1 VAETLTLEQ
10 VHDDLITQL
19 EHGSTAV
26 LSPRNLPSPRLWTLI
41 GETLGSDPGRPVT
54 QIAVSPPSA
63 VSGVRVSP
71 IAGDS
76 FTLTGLVSLL
86 NLKVTTVITVTVS
99 AGEPDLTFDLTPP
112 AGWTLGQ
119 SFQAFDN
126 RLFDLWCS
134 QLIGTKLLWRS
145 AGKTASNALTLDASL
160 LYSGVYNVIN
170 LLYSGQTTE
179 HFSQPIA
186 FGAYGPA
193 LDARI
198 DVLHTGAGALT
209 IGPVQVKLPY
219 FVARLNYLP
228 SIDDETQM
236 VPTTKVG
243 LAWSLVSQNPS
254 VSAFEISAQ
263 IADDYPVLTVSGGY
277 PDDDDALS
285 LADIVGAMYGSAIP
299 APALPAPLQ
308 FLATDV
314 GLQRFSVSV
323 GIATP
328 PEFEAATIFIAT
340 KPTSSGWV
348 IIGPASDPLLALQ
361 EIHFRYA
368 TVAADDFTM
377 NSVLL
382 GGTIKISKLLF
393 MADVAY
399 TTSGSDYVI
408 EGAGELVTADGLPLR
423 FYDLIAGFGA
433 PAVAAAFDD
442 FLELSFSSVGADITY
457 ASTGGT
463 VATRWSAYAA
473 ADLKLKLFG
482 QEFLGLHNTNV
493 AVIGEQIGQGPTTYA
508 ITAEGEIFILG
519 VTLPAQLVLSEATK
533 TFSIGPIS
541 FTLGGIITWMVNII
555 HPSWNYEL
563 PEPWNVLNSIG
574 FENLTLEFDM
584 ENETVTL
591 DTGLKA
597 DFGFINLS
605 SVRLTYHKSTP
616 GSGKQGVIFAMKG
629 TFLGLPIEVTTD
641 DPDLENDELGWDLVN
656 GKPVEVPG
664 AGDALFK
671 LEYLGIGQHVAFRD
685 THGLKSI
692 GDVITALENNL
703 KPVADTDGNPLAKLD
718 GLIFAENSGWLL
730 GTKFELLSTVTI
742 SAIFNDPQLYGLRI
756 ELAGEKAQS
765 LSGLQFEILYKR
777 ITDTIGLYHIDLR
790 LPDAIRQLE
799 FGEVSVTI
807 PEFVLDIY
815 TNGNFKVDV
824 GFPYQLDFT
833 RSFSV
838 EVFPFV
844 GFGGFYFGYLEGA
857 TSDRVPRVSDGTFKP
872 VLEFG
877 LGLSIG
883 VGKTIEKGMLSAGAT
898 LVVEGIVEGVLAWFN
913 PDDADRETALYYAIA
928 GTVGIEG
935 HVYGSIDFQIVKA
948 SVDITASARVTLAI
962 ECYQPIEIALNV
974 SVSAR
979 VSVKIL
985 FVTIRCSFSM
995 DLSLEYTIGE
1005 ASTPPWTLDLS
1016 GGSQPLGLV
1025 QRRHVPA
1032 TSEYLRLRSQRSRR
1046 NARARGAAVVD
1057 LSAVDR
1063 DSLLRAEGG
1072 DPTVIALQFRPFFTQ
1087 SDEPSL
1093 ANPQPPPAGERARSV
1108 AMLFT
1113 ATAGEGPDTA
1123 FATLAGLAFQR
1134 VAAAL
1139 LAQKPAEKDRI
1150 SLFDLSVIKHQL
1162 ELGLH
1167 DPDFSYDALVAFFI
1181 AAGIVFDID
1190 SAAQSG
1196 SVSGTFFPMIP
1207 ALTLTDTLTD
1217 GSGATQNFVS
1227 VNYATD
1233 PRFMVDQSYE
1243 SIIDVY
1249 FRAFQVTSETL
1260 VEAQASGL
1268 PPVEPPPP
1276 TPPESMAQYV
1286 FRDYFLMVTRSMVDS
1301 AIAYLEAYSYR
1312 VPGASAQSLAD
1323 IATAMSA
1330 QDDPHDENPTA
1341 LSIASA
1347 NLTLPDIL
1355 DPAGVAAT
1363 DIAGAFY
1370 QANNGESLDDIAG
1383 RFGVSATGLAT
1394 MTNPDFGLA
1403 NAAAPNMV
1411 KPGVKID
1418 LGDIVYTAP
1427 AESMDLGLVALLF
1440 AVTPDSIQN
1449 DPGNAGLNFALPF
1462 PPGTKVQVPGAFYVL
1477 QPTDTLASVAL
1488 LFETSLTTL
1497 ATRNSASKTLVR
1509 PLSIWAIPTF
1519 RHGFASGD
1527 TLQSI
1532 ARQYALSVAQL
1543 LADGYAAAP
1552 IVKAGAT
1559 ITIPYRPDIAATDL
1573 YTAMASVTI
1582 TDPIAST
1589 VSRFL
1594 MHGLRLPQ
1602 ISPLTFDSM
1611 KPFYDNIGQQIDVPE
1626 PLFSGSGY
1634 SYSLALAVSPRPAW
1648 ISFNQGSG
1656 DEAVYAYTQADLTE
1670 LRIYNAAYT
1679 PASVTIRQMPLM
1691 AYAPNKYP
1699 LRQVIHWQSP
1709 HGLTPVTGQPSDG
1722 NSEPN
1727 IWPFPSTLCERLLGG
1742 PAPDSGGLALSEDET
1757 ALKFVIAVGHQE
1769 VPNAS
1774 PTFTPVDSFA
1784 WGSLV
1789 EIGVKR
1795 VTTGSAG
1802 NVAVKNDYLISG
1814 VDPSSRETLYRLWTH
1829 MADPSYADTA
1839 QIYVLSRADP
1849 ASQGGR
1855 GVISQDVMV
1864 ANTAVIKTNLSTT
1877 SNPPSL
1883 MLNALAEGDPSV
1895 ASDFAAPIDDPKNF
1909 LRLIWECA
1917 TVNSGG
1923 YYLNYTEAGTQ
1934 AGLPDDLFD
1943 AGGAATI
1950 QLLVIFASQR
1960 HTGGILASQPP
1971 MLKMSNCAVLSDHL
1985 DLGNAELVVEAANYV
2000 VEEGTSLGAVQT
2012 AMGFA
2017 SMADLVAVNEAIKV
2031 LLRPGL
2037 AVSAG
2042 TGTTVRVGDSLA
2054 SVAVRAGATALQ
2066 VADDVAANDDALI
2079 PGALCQYALGQ
2090 MKLIGTGAVGSVGIE
2105 VVRPNP
2111 DPDDDAYGALTDQQ
2125 KLELMFNLLGVDLDG
2140 NAWFQPLAMTT
2151 DSGQP
2156 AGKANEWPAAGPL
2169 EPDNA
2174 SEAARKASWVYRR
2187 IAPYYEFAAPGTN
2200 AALPAP
2206 RLPPA
2211 DRNPY
2216 AGLGPSSSILLD
2228 VHFQDNF
2235 GNRTDGG
2242 GSSGSLA
2249 LPVGYRD
2256 NIQPLSAW
2264 PGLAA
2269 SYLVQ
2274 KVDPQPNG
2282 QVYKVGIELDTGFR
2296 VANYVSGDGQ
2306 SVAQARKRLATDQE
2320 KMRQIYYQLI
2330 QPDMQAWIA
2339 CTLDSA
2345 GGPAAPNSLPKS
2357 YFVDTVNAALLFY
2370 AQQLEVAQVGTAG
2383 SPADTLATLGGT
2395 WLITDPGAFPAAN
2408 SQMPVGLFFDLAP
2421 PNSTLTVPVTI
2432 LARAGQSLVNLAAS
2446 ATAAMGRTVT
2456 EDQLATLNSDVA
2468 LKAGTGVTTPQRILP
2483 GSGDP
2488 AIGDQSLAQLAD
2500 LYQTT
2505 LAALADANRTEP
2517 NLLRPGTVLTLE
2529 GVEYAT
2535 LQGDTIEGLVT
2546 AFMRVSVATGRNTF
2560 QQLADARGL
2569 SVGGLAF
2576 ANETDTTILAEG
2588 ASFTYPKPGSGT
2600 VTVQVAAGDSL
2611 YAVAVKVAA
2620 QLPEQAVTVESLVVA
2635 NKDSGGLLTPTA
2647 SLSTGLTKVT
2657 VDSVVNANA
2666 NVPALFV
2673 ATAHL
2678 KTAVYRV
2685 QRDDTM
2691 TSVVAAFAAVQPGY
2705 TLAMFVAANRETGDL
2720 MPAGTQLL
2728 AGSSAVTPDPNQP
2741 LTDFADSLGLT
2752 FSEIGRFNDTK
2763 PLAITGDAKYLV
2775 PDRTTAAA
2783 ISFGIIQ
2790 PAAGKTLA
2798 QVAALFGITA
2808 GDLVQANA
2816 AMWRTLV
2823 PGKSISLNGKTVVT
2837 TASDT
2842 FAQVWAAS
2850 GGGSTPDYAA
2860 LAAAIDAA
2868 SALRDGAVLVG
2879 ARATAGPADIEPS
2892 DLAAAWNVGV
2902 EDLLYANRAAGAFLK
2917 SGKTVRFAGSAGP
2930 VSLVTR
2936 TNETIN
2942 TFLDLTLATPG
2953 LQVLSR
2959 NDYFAA
2965 LAATPGLIAAGALFV
2980 MPPTLERLSTRMN
2993 RNFPAKLFRLVLAVQ
3008 LSRVNFRVTPAT
3020 VTALKAVPDISAAQ
3034 ADKLGAMASAAALYV
3049 DGDQFDAAL
3058 RTAFGS
3064 EPDLDYLIAMTRRY
3078 SAIPSA
3084 LMDPS
3089 FADVLAAQI
3098 VETPVPAHSTPDS
3111 PSDSAQSLRDFA
3123 DGFEAAFDGAVKIC
3137 VSAGGDSA
3145 QPSQAARQLWAV
3157 NFSSDG
3163 YGFKVEGLQPSYF
3176 ARRPISN
3183 RLLGENQVPMR
3194 HYVSGNPVPEVDGP
3208 VDIRNVDL
3216 DIWAKQFF
3224 ETMDVALSPECAV
3237 AIHQHAPDALT
3248 SLVTLKGALAETVSA
3263 MLGQLIDNGHAGN
3276 LALARES
3283 FCDRLKIRLAD
3294 AYNVETV
3301 IQFPVTVT
3309 RGGGEGP
3316 GLQPPRLFGQ
3326 PVNHPYVTGA
3336 VETLSSLAAA
3346 LHISQPYLVEMVGDM
3361 PGILNLG
3368 PDGDTPI
3375 TATYT
3380 PTGATARPTAS
3391 DSLTTLAE
3399 KLGVAG
3405 PFPAQALI
3413 GNLSIA
3419 PAGQGLFAP
3428 DVPLN
3433 ATPVAYSVPAASSIE
3448 AVALVLDISVLQLAS
3463 AMQDTEGLFNPTVT
3477 SLTWHYGPDRSA
3489 SVPVTSTST
3498 FNTLAAAFTAAGV
3511 SPPPDAAAVAN
3522 YFRIDPANLI
3532 AAGASISIIEI
3543 LPNYGF
3549 NATAAPL
3556 SSSGS
3561 ALTFFLDVANRAR
3574 ARKLFMNLDFSIN
3587 QIEHAIHSVEAD
3599 PNYEYSA
3606 WLSFLLPFNSSGG
3619 DTDSRIG
3626 LVEIPIPNDAYP
3638 DTPIVTGQGGA
3649 GTALPLEP
3657 ITVADLKSWDYFFE
3671 FEYRVAAQDLIF
3683 TGVTLNDVTGAT
3695 GKRSLSVVEEEA
3707 GLPTNILEALA
3718 QFSASYQPLMD
3729 DLQQLPFLSP
3739 DNVGNPAVA
3748 SASALAEFAA
3758 MIERFWGVLPPAPPV
3773 EGSVDGDHE
3782 YVLTLTRAREQE
3794 DFLDTLIVTAQTPGE
3809 TLWPGKVQV
3818 ATPDGEWHDLT
3829 KLTETPTTEVVFAYP
3844 PHQIRADTSLTHRFF
3859 YQALDA
3865 IVSQSAR
3872 AGLHVKRNVSLSS
3885 QGATLPAFVYQT
3897 PVIATFDDFTPMI
3910 TRPDPYVM
3918 PPPAPDGNLVH
3929 ALSAFFTQLFD
3940 IGTVAWPTNSSRLIN
3955 LHVAYRF
3962 DLASDQPLGGSN
3974 LTPQVPAL
3982 LHTQYEFQLNPASGS
3997 PDYEP
4002 VSGTFVSNVADA
4014 IDRWRAANLDPGQTG
4029 YLVFDLAVFQ
4039 AKVVDASSPILKI
4052 STLLWKLS

>member
-1 VAETLTLEQ
+1 MAETLTLEQ

-19 EHGSTAV
+19 QHGSTAV
-26 LSPRNLPSPRLWTLI
+26 LSPRNLPSQRLWSLV
-41 GETLGSDPGRPVT
+41 GATLGSEPGRPVA
-54 QIAVSPPSA
+54 QIAVAPPSA
-63 VSGVRVSP
+63 ISAVRVSP
-71 IAGDS
+71 IDGDS
-76 FTLTGLVSLL
+76 FTVTGQVSLL
-86 NLKVTTVITVTVS
+86 NLRVTTIVTVTVS
-99 AGEPDLTFDLTPP
+99 AGEPDLAFDLAPP
-112 AGWTLGQ
+112 AGWTLGR
-119 SFQAFDN
+119 SFQSFDN

-134 QLIGTKLLWRS
+134 QLIGKTLLWRS
-145 AGKTASNALTLDASL
+145 AGRTASDALTLDASL

-170 LLYSGQTTE
+170 LLYAGQTTE

-186 FGAYGPA
+186 FGPYGPA

-198 DVLHTGAGALT
+198 DVLHTGTGALS

-236 VPTTKVG
+236 VPATKIG

-254 VSAFEISAQ
+254 VSGFEISAQ

-285 LADIVGAMYGSAIP
+285 LTDIVGAMYGSQIP
-299 APALPAPLQ
+299 PPSLPAPLQ

-323 GIATP
+323 GMAAP

-361 EIHFRYA
+361 EIHFRYS

-382 GGTIKISKLLF
+382 GGTIKIGKLLF

-399 TTSGSDYVI
+399 ATSGSDYVI

-423 FYDLIAGFGA
+423 FHDLIAGFGA
-433 PAVAAAFDD
+433 PSVAAAFDD
-442 FLELSFSSVGADITY
+442 FLELSFSSVGADISY

-463 VATRWSAYAA
+463 VTTRWSAYAA

-493 AVIGEQIGQGPTTYA
+493 AVTGEQVGDGPTAYA

-519 VTLPAQLVLSEATK
+519 ITLPARLVLSEATK
-533 TFSIGPIS
+533 TFSIGPVS

-584 ENETVTL
+584 EKETVTL

-641 DPDLENDELGWDLVN
+641 DPDLEDDELGWDLVN

-664 AGDALFK
+664 AGEALFK

-685 THGLKSI
+685 TSGLKSV

-703 KPVADTDGNPLAKLD
+703 KPVAGTDGNPLAKLD
-718 GLIFAENSGWLL
+718 GLIFAENSGWLI

-742 SAIFNDPQLYGLRI
+742 SAIFNDPQLYGLRV

-815 TNGNFKVDV
+815 TNGNFKIDV
-824 GFPYQLDFT
+824 GFPYRLDFT

-857 TSDRVPRVSDGTFKP
+857 TSDRVPRVSDGSFKP

-883 VGKTIEKGMLSAGAT
+883 VGKTIEKGMLRAGAT

-913 PDDADRETALYYAIA
+913 PDDADRDTALFYAIA

-948 SVDITASARVTLAI
+948 SVDITASARVTLVI
-962 ECYQPIEIALNV
+962 ECYQPIQIALNV

-985 FVTIRCSFSM
+985 FVTIRCSFSL
-995 DLSLEYTIGE
+995 DLSLEYTIGQ
-1005 ASTPPWTLDLS
+1005 ASTPPWTLDHS
-1016 GGSQPLGLV
+1016 GPSQPLGLV
-1025 QRRHVPA
+1025 QRRHVAA
-1032 TSEYLRLRSQRSRR
+1032 TGEYLRLRSLRARQM
-1046 NARARGAAVVD
+1046 ARATRAPTFD

-1063 DSLLRAEGG
+1063 HSLMAAE
-1072 DPTVIALQFRPFFTQ
+1072 DQEPTVIPLQFRPFFTQ
-1087 SDEPSL
+1087 SDQPSL

-1113 ATAGEGPDTA
+1113 ATAGDGPDTA

-1139 LAQKPAEKDRI
+1139 LAQKPSETDRI

-1167 DPDFSYDALVAFFI
+1167 DPDFSYDALVAFFV
-1181 AAGIVFDID
+1181 AARIVFDID
-1190 SAAQSG
+1190 STAQNG

-1207 ALTLTDTLTD
+1207 ALTLADRLTD
-1217 GSGATQNFVS
+1217 GSGTEQQFVS
-1227 VNYATD
+1227 VNYETD
-1233 PRFMVDQSYE
+1233 PRFMVDQDYE
-1243 SIIDVY
+1243 SIVDAY
-1249 FRAFQVTSETL
+1249 FRAFQVTSETK
-1260 VEAQASGL
+1260 VEAQAAGA
-1268 PPVEPPPP
+1268 PPVVPPP
-1276 TPPESMAQYV
+1276 TPPESMARYV
-1286 FRDYFLMVTRSMVDS
+1286 FRDYFLMVTRAVVDS
-1301 AIAYLEAYSYR
+1301 AIAWLEAYAYC
-1312 VPGASAQSLAD
+1312 VPDGAAQSLAA
-1323 IATAMSA
+1323 IAAAMSA

-1347 NLTLPDIL
+1347 NLTVADIL
-1355 DPAGVAAT
+1355 DPAGVDAT

-1370 QANNGESLDDIAG
+1370 QANSGESLDDIAG
-1383 RFGVSATGLAT
+1383 RFGVTATDLAA

-1411 KPGVKID
+1411 RPGVRID

-1440 AVTPDSIQN
+1440 GVAPATIQD

-1462 PPGTKVQVPGAFYVL
+1462 PAGTEVHVPGASYVL
-1477 QPTDTLASVAL
+1477 QPTDTLASVAAAFQTTL
-1488 LFETSLTTL
+1488 ATL
-1497 ATRNSASKTLVR
+1497 ATRNSALKTLVR
-1509 PLSIWAIPTF
+1509 PLGIWAIPTF
-1519 RHGFASGD
+1519 RHAFVNGD

-1552 IVKAGAT
+1552 IIKAGAT

-1573 YTAMASVTI
+1573 YTAMASVAI
-1582 TDPIAST
+1582 TDPIART

-1602 ISPLTFDSM
+1602 IAPLTFDAM

-1626 PLFSGSGY
+1626 PLLSGSGY
-1634 SYSLALAVSPRPAW
+1634 SYSLTLSVSPRPDW
-1648 ISFNQGSG
+1648 ISFNGGSG
-1656 DEAVYAYTQADLTE
+1656 NEGAYAYTQADLTE
-1670 LRIYNAAYT
+1670 LGVYNAAFV
-1679 PASVTIRQMPLM
+1679 PAAVTVRQMPLM

-1742 PAPDSGGLALSEDET
+1742 PASDSGGLARSEDET
-1757 ALKFVIAVGHQE
+1757 ALKFAIAVGHRE
-1769 VPNAS
+1769 VPNAP

-1784 WGSLV
+1784 WGSLL
-1789 EIGVKR
+1789 EIAIKR
-1795 VTTGSAG
+1795 VTAGSAG

-1814 VDPSSRETLYRLWTH
+1814 VDPASRETLYRLWTH
-1829 MADPSYADTA
+1829 MADPAYADRA
-1839 QIYVLSRADP
+1839 EIHVLSRADP
-1849 ASQGGR
+1849 ASQSGR
-1855 GVISQDVMV
+1855 GVISQDL
-1864 ANTAVIKTNLSTT
+1864 AAAHTAVIKTNLSTT
-1877 SNPPSL
+1877 SNPPSV
-1883 MLNALAEGDPSV
+1883 MLEALAGGDPSV

-1923 YYLNYTEAGTQ
+1923 YYLNYTEAGTG

-1943 AGGAATI
+1943 AGGAATV

-1960 HTGGILASQPP
+1960 HSGGTLASQPP
-1971 MLKMSNCAVLSDHL
+1971 MLRMSNCAVLSDHI
-1985 DLGNAELVVEAANYV
+1985 DLGNAELVVEAANYA
-2000 VEEGTSLGAVQT
+2000 VEEGMSLSAVRTS
-2012 AMGFA
+2012 MGLA
-2017 SMADLVAVNEAIKV
+2017 DMSDLVAVNGAIKV

-2037 AVSAG
+2037 TIVAG
-2042 TGTTVRVGDSLA
+2042 SGTTVRVGDSLV
-2054 SVAVRAGATALQ
+2054 SVAARAGVTALQ
-2066 VADDVAANDDALI
+2066 IADEVAGKGDALI

-2090 MKLIGTGAVGSVGIE
+2090 MKLIGTGPVGSVGVE
-2105 VVRPNP
+2105 VIRPNP
-2111 DPDDDAYGALTDQQ
+2111 DPDDAPYGALSDQQ
-2125 KLELMFNLLGVDLDG
+2125 KLELLFNLLGVDLRA
-2140 NAWFQPLAMTT
+2140 NSWFQPLTMVTE
-2151 DSGQP
+2151 SGQP
-2156 AGKANEWPAAGPL
+2156 AGQANEWPAAGPL
-2169 EPDNA
+2169 EPDEA
-2174 SEAARKASWVYRR
+2174 AEAARKADWVYRR
-2187 IAPYYEFAAPGTN
+2187 IVPCYEFAAPGTN

-2206 RLPPA
+2206 RLPSPKG
-2211 DRNPY
+2211 NVY
-2216 AGLGPSSSILLD
+2216 AGLAPSAAIQLD

-2235 GNRTDGG
+2235 GNRTDSGQ
-2242 GSSGSLA
+2242 SSGSLA
-2249 LPVGYRD
+2249 VPVGYRD
-2256 NIQPLSAW
+2256 TIQPLSAW
-2264 PGLAA
+2264 PGVAA
-2269 SYLVQ
+2269 SYLVN

-2282 QVYKVGIELDTGFR
+2282 QTFKIGIELDTGFR

-2306 SVAQARKRLATDQE
+2306 SVAQARKRIAADQE

-2330 QPDMQAWIA
+2330 QPDMQAWMT
-2339 CTLDSA
+2339 CTLDSVD
-2345 GGPAAPNSLPKS
+2345 GVAAPNSLPKS
-2357 YFVDTVNAALLFY
+2357 CFVDTVNAALLFY
-2370 AQQLEVAQVGTAG
+2370 GQQLEVAQVSTAANPG
-2383 SPADTLATLGGT
+2383 DTLATLDEA
-2395 WLITDPGAFPAAN
+2395 WLISDPGAFLAAN
-2408 SQMPVGLFFDLAP
+2408 KQMPVGMVFDLAP
-2421 PNSTLTVPVTI
+2421 PNGTLTIPVTV

-2456 EDQLATLNSDVA
+2456 EDQLAALNSDVP
-2468 LKAGTGVTTPQRILP
+2468 LKAGTAVATPQRTIP
-2483 GSGDP
+2483 GSGEP
-2488 AIGDQSLAQLAD
+2488 PVGDRSIAQLAD
-2500 LYQTT
+2500 LYRTS
-2505 LAALADANRTEP
+2505 LAGLADANRAEP
-2517 NLLRPGTVLTLE
+2517 DLLRAGTALTLE
-2529 GVEYAT
+2529 GVDYAT
-2535 LQGDTIEGLVT
+2535 VQGDTLDSLVT
-2546 AFMRVSVATGRNTF
+2546 AFMHVAAGTGRSTF

-2569 SVGGLAF
+2569 SIGALAF
-2576 ANETDTTILAEG
+2576 ANETDTAILAEG
-2588 ASFTYPKPGSGT
+2588 APFTYPRPGGGV
-2600 VTVQVAAGDSL
+2600 VTVEAAAGDSL

-2620 QLPEQAVTVESLVVA
+2620 QLPEQAVTVESLVAA
-2635 NKDSGGLLTPTA
+2635 NKDVGGLVKPTA

-2657 VDSVVNANA
+2657 VESIVNANA

-2673 ATAHL
+2673 TTAHL
-2678 KTAVYRV
+2678 KTSVYRV
-2685 QRDDTM
+2685 QPGDTM
-2691 TSVVAAFAAVQPGY
+2691 ASVVAAFAGVQPGY

-2720 MPAGTQLL
+2720 MPAGAQLL
-2728 AGSSAVTPDPNQP
+2728 AGSSAVAPDPTQP
-2741 LTDFADSLGLT
+2741 LADFADGLGLT
-2752 FSEIGRFNDTK
+2752 VSQIGRFNDAR
-2763 PLAITGDAKYLV
+2763 PLAASGGAGFLV
-2775 PDRTTAAA
+2775 PERTTAAA
-2783 ISFGIIQ
+2783 LSFGVVQ
-2790 PAAGKTLA
+2790 PAAGRTLA
-2798 QVAALFGITA
+2798 EVAALFGIAA
-2808 GDLVQANA
+2808 GDLVEANA
-2816 AMWRTLV
+2816 EMWRTLV
-2823 PGKSISLNGKTVVT
+2823 PGKSVSLNGNNVVT

-2842 FAQVWAAS
+2842 FARLWTAS
-2850 GGGSTPDYAA
+2850 GGGGTVDYPA

-2868 SALRDGAVLVG
+2868 GAFRDGAVLVG
-2879 ARATAGPADIEPS
+2879 PKATAGPVDIGPS
-2892 DLAAAWNVGV
+2892 DLAEAWNVGV
-2902 EDLLYANRAAGAFLK
+2902 EDLLYANRAADAFLK
-2917 SGKTVRFAGSAGP
+2917 AGTSVRFAGSAGA

-2953 LQVLSR
+2953 LQALSR
-2959 NDYFAA
+2959 SDYFAA
-2965 LAATPGLIAAGALFV
+2965 LAATPGLIAAGAVFV
-2980 MPPTLERLSTRMN
+2980 MPPTMERISTRIN

-3008 LSRVNFRVTPAT
+3008 LSRVNFQVTPAT
-3020 VTALKAVPDISAAQ
+3020 LTALEAVPDISAAQ
-3034 ADKLGAMASAAALYV
+3034 AGKLSAMASAATLYV
-3049 DGDQFDAAL
+3049 DGDSFDAAL
-3058 RTAFGS
+3058 RTAFGD

-3078 SAIPSA
+3078 SVVPTA
-3084 LMDPS
+3084 LLDPS
-3089 FADVLAAQI
+3089 FADVPAAQL
-3098 VETPVPAHSTPDS
+3098 VETAVPAHSTPDS
-3111 PSDSAQSLRDFA
+3111 PTDGAQSLRAFA
-3123 DGFEAAFDGAVKIC
+3123 AGLEAAFDGAVKVC

-3145 QPSQAARQLWAV
+3145 QPGQTARQLWAV

-3163 YGFKVEGLQPSYF
+3163 YGFKVDALQPSYF
-3176 ARRPISN
+3176 ARQPISN
-3183 RLLGENQVPMR
+3183 RLLGEDRVPMR
-3194 HYVSGNPVPEVDGP
+3194 HYVSGNPVPVVDGP
-3208 VDIRNVDL
+3208 VDIKNVDL
-3216 DIWAKQFF
+3216 DVWAKQFF
-3224 ETMDVALSPECAV
+3224 ETMDLALSPECAV
-3237 AIHQHAPDALT
+3237 AIHQHAPEALT
-3248 SLVTLKGALAETVSA
+3248 SLVTLKGALAESVAA

-3283 FCDRLKIRLAD
+3283 FADRLKIRLAD
-3294 AYNVETV
+3294 AYKVETV

-3309 RGGGEGP
+3309 NGGPEGP

-3326 PVNHPYVTGA
+3326 PVNRPYVTGA
-3336 VETLSSLAAA
+3336 VETLASLAAA
-3346 LHISQPYLVEMVGDM
+3346 LNVSQPYVVEMLGDV

-3368 PDGDTPI
+3368 PTGDTPI

-3380 PTGATARPTAS
+3380 PTGASAQPTAA
-3391 DSLTTLAE
+3391 DSLNALAV
-3399 KLGVAG
+3399 KLGITG
-3405 PFPAQALI
+3405 PMPAQALI
-3413 GNLSIA
+3413 DNLSVA

-3433 ATPVAYSVPAASSIE
+3433 ATPVAYPVPAATSIE
-3448 AVALVLDISVLQLAS
+3448 AVALALDISVLQLAS
-3463 AMQDTEGLFNPTVT
+3463 AMQDEPGLFDPSIT
-3477 SLTWHYGPDRSA
+3477 SLTWRYGPDGSA
-3489 SVPVTSTST
+3489 TVPVTSAST
-3498 FNTLAAAFTAAGV
+3498 FNTLAAAFAAAGV
-3511 SPPPDAAAVAN
+3511 SPAPDAAAVAN
-3522 YFRIDPANLI
+3522 YFRVDPANLI
-3532 AAGASISIIEI
+3532 AAGATVSIVEI

-3549 NATAAPL
+3549 SATAAPL
-3556 SSSGS
+3556 SSGS

-3574 ARKLFMNLDFSIN
+3574 TRKLFMNLDFPIN
-3587 QIEHAIHSVEAD
+3587 QIEHGIRTVEAD
-3599 PNYEYSA
+3599 PDYEYSA
-3606 WLSFLLPFNSSGG
+3606 WLSFLLPFDSSGG
-3619 DTDSRIG
+3619 GTDSRIG

-3638 DTPIVTGQGGA
+3638 DAPIVTGQGGA
-3649 GTALPLEP
+3649 GTALPPEP

-3671 FEYRVAAQDLIF
+3671 FQYRAAAQDLIF

-3695 GKRSLSVVEEEA
+3695 NKRSLSMLEEDA

-3718 QFSASYQPLMD
+3718 QFNASYQPLME

-3739 DNVGNPAVA
+3739 DNAGNPAVA

-3758 MIERFWGVLPPAPPV
+3758 MIERFRGVLPPAAAAD
-3773 EGSVDGDHE
+3773 GSVDGDHDF
-3782 YVLTLTRAREQE
+3782 VLTTTRAREQE
-3794 DFLDTLIVTAQTPGE
+3794 DFLDTLIVTAQAPGE

-3818 ATPDGEWHDLT
+3818 ATPGGEWHDLT
-3829 KLTETPTTEVVFAYP
+3829 KLTETPTTEIVFAYP

-3859 YQALDA
+3859 YQRLDA

-3872 AGLHVKRNVSLSS
+3872 AGLHVRRNDNLSS
-3885 QGATLPAFVYQT
+3885 EGPTLPAFVYQT
-3897 PVIATFDDFTPMI
+3897 PVIATVDDFTPLI
-3910 TRPDPYVM
+3910 GRPEPYVM
-3918 PPPAPDGNLVH
+3918 PPPSPGAGLAQ
-3929 ALSAFFTQLFD
+3929 ALSDFFKQLFD
-3940 IGTVAWPTNSSRLIN
+3940 IGTVAWPAGSERLIN

-3962 DLASDQPLGGSN
+3962 DLAPGQPLGGSN
-3974 LTPQVPAL
+3974 LSPQTPAL
-3982 LHTQYEFQLNPASGS
+3982 LHTQYAFQLNPISGS
-3997 PDYEP
+3997 PDYEA
-4002 VSGTFVSNVADA
+4002 VSGTFVTNLADA
-4014 IDRWRAANLDPGQTG
+4014 IDGWRTANLDPGQTG

-4039 AKVVDASSPILKI
+4039 AKAEDAASPILKI
-4052 STLLWKLS
+4052 STLLWALS